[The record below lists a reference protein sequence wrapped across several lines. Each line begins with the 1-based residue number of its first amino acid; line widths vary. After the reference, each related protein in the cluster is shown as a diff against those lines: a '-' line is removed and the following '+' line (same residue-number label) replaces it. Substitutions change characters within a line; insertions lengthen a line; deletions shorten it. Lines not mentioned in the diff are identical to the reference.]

1 MKLLKNGLL
10 IFALFV
16 PALSMATTP
25 KEEAQ
30 QLVDAVLPFAEQA
43 LSKHGEFYPF
53 GAELTS
59 SGKVE
64 AAMGYNG
71 QEHPSSAEVIAMLHA
86 GFAAKAKAGRVR
98 ATALAYDARVQA
110 PGTSSKSDAVAIE
123 VEHRDGYNATIY
135 FPYTIKGGVVSFAN
149 PFAVAGPRQVF
160 GGGS

>member
-1 MKLLKNGLL
+1 MKFLKNSLL
-10 IFALFV
+10 FFALLL

-30 QLVDAVLPFAEQA
+30 HLVDAVLPLAEQA

-59 SGKVE
+59 AGKVE
-64 AAMGYNG
+64 TAMGYNG

-86 GFAAKAKAGRVR
+86 GFAAKAKAGQVR
-98 ATALAYDARVQA
+98 ATALAYDARVQP
-110 PGTSSKSDAVAIE
+110 PGSSSKSDAVAIE
-123 VEHRDGYNATIY
+123 LEHRDDYNATVY
-135 FPYTIKGGVVSFAN
+135 FPYTIKDGVVSFAT
-149 PFAVAGPRQVF
+149 PFAAAGPHQVF